1 MTSPLIP
8 RAVFIRSLRE
18 SSYSLPVRPEFLA
31 SSSAKLVN
39 PRGNILNTDAV
50 TQTFSAS
57 VVTGLSDERVLSLF
71 TSGFFSGFVFGF
83 ERFILRIG
91 GYKLL
96 PARYT
101 AFEIPSDA
109 VTIWNK
115 ASVPNTHLLPVG
127 SCFFGSFRL
136 LTKNIAAFPSAEEPS
151 YVDYGFGSDEFIF
164 GGCHRFQITRLPVAE
179 KEEAQIQIEL
189 QHLRCNPQ
197 KNQPSLAEYIERF
210 HYVYAKMLFA
220 NGIQALMLR

>member
-1 MTSPLIP
+1 MASPLIP
-8 RAVFIRSLRE
+8 RAVFFQSLRE
-18 SSYSLPVRPEFLA
+18 SSYLLPIRPEFLA

-39 PRGNILNTDAV
+39 PHGHILNTDAV
-50 TQTFSAS
+50 TQTFSA
-57 VVTGLSDERVLSLF
+57 
-71 TSGFFSGFVFGF
+71 GFFGGFVFGF

-91 GYKLL
+91 GYRLL

-101 AFEIPSDA
+101 GFEIPPDA
-109 VTIWNK
+109 ATVWNK
-115 ASVPNTHLLPVG
+115 ADIPNTHLLPVG
-127 SCFFGSFRL
+127 SCLFGSFRL
-136 LTKNIAAFPSAEEPS
+136 LNKHMAVVPSVEEPS

-197 KNQPSLAEYIERF
+197 KNQPSPAEYIERF
-210 HYVYAKMLFA
+210 HYIYAKMLFA
-220 NGIQALMLR
+220 NGIQALLSR

>member
-1 MTSPLIP
+1 
-8 RAVFIRSLRE
+8 
-18 SSYSLPVRPEFLA
+18 
-31 SSSAKLVN
+31 
-39 PRGNILNTDAV
+39 
-50 TQTFSAS
+50 
-57 VVTGLSDERVLSLF
+57 
-71 TSGFFSGFVFGF
+71 
-83 ERFILRIG
+83 
-91 GYKLL
+91 
-96 PARYT
+96 
-101 AFEIPSDA
+101 
-109 VTIWNK
+109 
-115 ASVPNTHLLPVG
+115 VPNTHLLPVG

-136 LTKNIAAFPSAEEPS
+136 LTKHIAAVPSVEEPS